1 MSKKPQ
7 TNAALLRKVA
17 RLEAQLKAA
26 QDLNLRI
33 SSSDMRT
40 VMQNADLKLR
50 IEQAA
55 ALLAG
60 GDE

>member
-1 MSKKPQ
+1 MSMKPQ
-7 TNAALLRKVA
+7 SNATLLRKVA

-60 GDE
+60 G